1 MFHGE
6 GLYAASCS
14 KHVEAG
20 IFLKL
25 TKANQPTS
33 TNLHLPPQFQIP
45 QITPLQRCAWHTAP
59 KWQLGD
65 THLWCQKEF
74 CQSVSTKARIW
85 NHLEKEHISPPGP
98 LPCPWTAGAC
108 YVHATNMLPLLPRN
122 LLIPFGSTMLH
133 MCSIV
138 LGFLTPLSWMLS
150 WSLHTHCIKYSAT
163 SGVSSRANSGRKKLN
178 PQWNTCT
185 NYHKPGTLNRDA
197 LRTVKHTFSTHSNL
211 FSLQK

>member
-1 MFHGE
+1 M
-6 GLYAASCS
+6 LD
-14 KHVEAG
+14 
-20 IFLKL
+20 
-25 TKANQPTS
+25 TQ
-33 TNLHLPPQFQIP
+33 HLNDS
-45 QITPLQRCAWHTAP
+45 LE
-59 KWQLGD
+59 

-163 SGVSSRANSGRKKLN
+163 SGVSSRANSGRKN
-178 PQWNTCT
+178 WIRS
-185 NYHKPGTLNRDA
+185 GTLAQTITNLA
-197 LRTVKHTFSTHSNL
+197 LWIEMPYE
-211 FSLQK
+211 Q